1 MAPNIPSK
9 HHGIRL
15 NLHTEL
21 AKQFQKHPNNRAGN
35 HDHLGINK
43 HQTRIESYARGTQ
56 PKTDSARE
64 PQRTMGG
71 AREPQRTMGGARE
84 PQRTT
89 G

>member
-21 AKQFQKHPNNRAGN
+21 AKQFQQYPYKRAGN

-64 PQRTMGG
+64 PQRT
-71 AREPQRTMGGARE
+71 
-84 PQRTT
+84 T

>member
-43 HQTRIESYARGTQ
+43 HQARIERDARGTQ
-56 PKTDSARE
+56 PKTSGAHE
-64 PQRTMGG
+64 PQHNLGG
-71 AREPQRTMGGARE
+71 SYQR
-84 PQRTT
+84 PIN
-89 G
+89 